1 MGRVMNFLVVGP
13 GAMGCLFAGHL
24 RRAGHQA
31 VILDYREDRA
41 NLINGD
47 GITLEGVGGDF
58 SIQVPAVAGKPSR
71 KFDVALICVKAYQ
84 TDEVARTLSSWLDP
98 DVVVLTLQNGLGNLE
113 ALRNSFG
120 DARVLGGVTA
130 EGATLLGPGHV
141 RHAGRGPTIIGPA
154 GPDHGPAANIVSAFA
169 DAGFD
174 IRMVDGVEDLIWG
187 KLIVNVGINALT
199 AITRLKN
206 GRLPNIP
213 GTHQVMKEAIGEAV
227 KVADAVGINLPYPDP
242 VKRVEEVCVGT
253 ADNIASML
261 QDVLAQR
268 ATEIGFING
277 AIVREGRRLG
287 IPTPVNLTLNSLV
300 EALQDSYED
309 TVSV

>member
-1 MGRVMNFLVVGP
+1 MNFLIVGP
-13 GAMGCLFAGHL
+13 GAMGCLFAGRL
-24 RRAGHQA
+24 KKAGHRV
-31 VILDYREDRA
+31 VILDYKEERA
-41 NLINGD
+41 RHINGN
-47 GITLEGVGGDF
+47 GISLEGVGGNF
-58 SIQVPAVAGKPSR
+58 NVQVTAVTEKPSR
-71 KFDVALICVKAYQ
+71 KIHVALICVKAYQ